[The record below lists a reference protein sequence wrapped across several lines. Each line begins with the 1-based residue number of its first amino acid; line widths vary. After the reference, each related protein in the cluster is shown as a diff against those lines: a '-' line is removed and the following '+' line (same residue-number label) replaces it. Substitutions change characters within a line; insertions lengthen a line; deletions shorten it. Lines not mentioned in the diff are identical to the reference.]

1 MSWQFETDPEFQAE
15 LDWVTDFVEA
25 DIGVDSTGWA
35 GRRHAETRLRMRSQ
49 ISRVLPSPG
58 MG

>member
-15 LDWVTDFVEA
+15 LDWVADFRGG
-25 DIGVDSTGWA
+25 GVGA